1 MFFFAGNCPILPA
14 KFLGVLESEDRAPF
28 VMGNRAVILRG
39 DDGRLKR
46 EGVLFKLIG
55 LEKLYI
61 LNQVLYSKPS
71 LEFFWSSVNDNG
83 VFCFEAFFVAKPV
96 AH

>member
-1 MFFFAGNCPILPA
+1 M
-14 KFLGVLESEDRAPF
+14 PF

-46 EGVLFKLIG
+46 EGVLFKLIW

-61 LNQVLYSKPS
+61 LNQVPLPLPS
-71 LEFFWSSVNDNG
+71 LEFFWSPVDDNG